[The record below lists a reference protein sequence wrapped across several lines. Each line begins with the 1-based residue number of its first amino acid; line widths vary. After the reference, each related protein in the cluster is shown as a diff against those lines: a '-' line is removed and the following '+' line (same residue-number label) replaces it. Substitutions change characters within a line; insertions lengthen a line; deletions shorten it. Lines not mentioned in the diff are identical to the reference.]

1 MRVPRIAAPSPS
13 HGGST
18 PRAARPAGVC
28 PPLLAP
34 SACAAARPDSLAA
47 SAPRHLL
54 AGSRPGI
61 LRSSSAPVS
70 GIREPNMPFARVA
83 LPLPLRQSFVYRV
96 PEAMAERAVPGAQVL
111 VPFRGRAKRG
121 IVVGLAPAC
130 DLERVSDLTSVLP
143 APPLSA
149 HLLELARW
157 IADYYLAPLGEV
169 LAAALPGGLEGFAGS
184 RARRAAEE
192 ERVMTLPLPERVR
205 LTGAQSAAVREVVE
219 AIGRGGFTPL
229 LLHGVTASGKTEV
242 YLRAAHAAREAGG
255 QTLVLVP
262 EVALGSQVVA
272 AFRRRFTGRVGVL
285 HSYLSVGERRRNW
298 ELASRG
304 ALDVVVGAR
313 SAVFA
318 PLPRLRLIVVDEEH
332 EPAYKQSERLRYH
345 GRDVAVRRAQLLD
358 VPVVLGS
365 ATPSLESLANAAR
378 GKYRLL
384 SLPTRVDSRP
394 LPAMRVVDLRREAS
408 AGALL
413 STPLRAALAERLARR
428 EQAVLFLNRRGHSH
442 YTQCRACG
450 FTPGCPN
457 CDITLTLHLG
467 PPEWRCHYCDHR
479 QPASARCP
487 ACQAPMLR
495 FAGAGTQR
503 AEREIAAAFPAARVL
518 RLDTDVARTPGRTPD
533 VLAAFAGGEADV
545 LLGTQMIAKGLDF
558 PRVTL
563 VGVLDADVALHLPDF
578 RAAERTFQLLVQ
590 VSGRAGRGP
599 VAGEV
604 FVQTCTPEHPAVAA
618 AVLHDE
624 RMFLDSELAQ
634 RREAGY
640 PPFTRLATLLFSGR
654 DEEQVETTAA
664 RVREAI
670 AEQAAAS
677 GITVLGP
684 APQALARLKG
694 RHRWHLLLKARNA
707 GRLREL
713 GAAALERAEALR
725 SKSVRVMA
733 DVDPVEVL

>member
-1 MRVPRIAAPSPS
+1 
-13 HGGST
+13 
-18 PRAARPAGVC
+18 
-28 PPLLAP
+28 
-34 SACAAARPDSLAA
+34 
-47 SAPRHLL
+47 
-54 AGSRPGI
+54 
-61 LRSSSAPVS
+61 
-70 GIREPNMPFARVA
+70 MPFAHVA
-83 LPLPLRQSFVYRV
+83 LPLPLRQTFAYRV
-96 PEAMAERAVPGAQVL
+96 PDALAPRAVVGAQVT
-111 VPFRGRAKRG
+111 VPFRGRSVRG
-121 IVVGLAPAC
+121 FVVALSATC
-130 DLERVSDLTSVLP
+130 DLAKVSELAGVLP
-143 APPLSA
+143 APPFSA
-149 HLLELARW
+149 HLLELAHW
-157 IADYYLAPLGEV
+157 IAGYYLAPLGEV
-169 LAAALPGGLEGFAGS
+169 LAAALPGGLEGFARS
-184 RARRAAEE
+184 RARRGAEE
-192 ERVMTLPLPERVR
+192 DPVMALPLPERMR
-205 LTGAQSAAVREVVE
+205 LTPGQGAAVREAVRAV
-219 AIGRGGFTPL
+219 ARGGFAPM

-272 AFRRRFTGRVGVL
+272 AFRKRFSGRVGVL
-285 HSYLSVGERRRNW
+285 HSYLGVGERRRNW

-318 PLPRLRLIVVDEEH
+318 PLPNLRLIVVDEEH
-332 EPAYKQSERLRYH
+332 EPAYKQSEKLRYH
-345 GRDVAVRRAQLLD
+345 GRDVAVRRAQLLG
-358 VPVVLGS
+358 VPVLLGS

-384 SLPTRVDSRP
+384 RLPKRVDQRP
-394 LPAMRVVDLRREAS
+394 LPEVRVVDLRREGEG
-408 AGALL
+408 GALL
-413 STPLRAALAERLARR
+413 SRPLRAALEERLRR
-428 EQAVLFLNRRGHSH
+428 GEQAVLFLNRRGHSH

-457 CDITLTLHLG
+457 CDITLTLHLA
-467 PPEWRCHYCDHR
+467 PNEWRCHYCDHR

-503 AEREIAAAFPAARVL
+503 AEREIAAAFPAARLL
-518 RLDTDVARTPGRTPD
+518 RLDTDVARVRGSTHE
-533 VLAAFAGGEADV
+533 VLAAFARGEADV

-590 VSGRAGRGP
+590 VSGRAGRGA

-618 AVLHDE
+618 AALNDE
-624 RMFLDSELAQ
+624 RMFLDHELEQ

-640 PPFTRLATLLFSGR
+640 PPFTRLATVLFSGR
-654 DEEQVETTAA
+654 DEA
-664 RVREAI
+664 RVEEAATRLREAI
-670 AEQAAAS
+670 EGQAGAS
-677 GITVLGP
+677 GVEVLGP

-694 RHRWHLLLKARNA
+694 QHRWHLLLKAKSA
-707 GRLREL
+707 TRLREV
-713 GAAALERAEALR
+713 AALALEQADAAR
-725 SKSVRVMA
+725 LGGVRVMA